1 MYMHIKNGEGLLK
14 RKLSVFKRCVTK
26 QVTTKVRKYCSELE
40 LVEMIT
46 GQYLLNLSSAASK

>member
-26 QVTTKVRKYCSELE
+26 QITTKVRKYCSELE
-40 LVEMIT
+40 LEVIT